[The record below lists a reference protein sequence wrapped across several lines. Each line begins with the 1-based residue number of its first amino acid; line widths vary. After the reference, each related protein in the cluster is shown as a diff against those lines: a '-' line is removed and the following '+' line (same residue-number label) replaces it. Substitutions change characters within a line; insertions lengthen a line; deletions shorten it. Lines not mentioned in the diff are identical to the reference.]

1 MSMKIPFPKTI
12 RMQLMAAAAGITLI
26 ISTMTL
32 TIYFSVFQSFLRKNQ
47 IQSSE
52 FSLQLITTHV
62 ASDMADIIYFSKWTC
77 SNSEVLNYLER
88 MKDVSSLSPSS
99 DAAAENLRS
108 LALNSFA
115 RFKEEYQNTYPKDY
129 ITHALIS
136 TESMNQFLHILGPS
150 EASRAGAA
158 RTIHQ
163 APYFETLYHA
173 PDFLWIGLQ
182 DDLFIRVNPPK
193 VIPIIRPVYDKF
205 SSDIIGWSYLSISQN
220 LFTDYLA
227 SYPMADDGILFFTM
241 GDLTYYLKDGQFE
254 VAGTMYTPLKTLE
267 SYSLDDA
274 TQVQTVK
281 MTDGSKRT
289 IITIPVEGVKGWSF
303 SQILSE
309 TQMAQQ
315 RNFYFMLIAGS
326 CLIIFCLGF
335 LLMFLLNRII
345 NVPVKAIREKID
357 AVSHGD
363 FSREPAIEWDH
374 ELGDIGKGINSL
386 STSIVNLMEKRI
398 EDEKHKKDLEYQ
410 ILQSQINPH
419 FLYNTLNSIKWM
431 ATIQGAG
438 GIAEMTTALAR
449 LMKNVSKGTNVP
461 IPLREELDLVK
472 DYFLILQ
479 YRYGGSITLECKV
492 ASEDLYSCLI
502 HRFTL
507 QPIIENSLFHG
518 IEPKG
523 QAGTIT
529 VTADSEDTDS
539 GKVLQI
545 CVTDNGVG
553 MSPET
558 IEQVLNGDASSS
570 TDFFRHV
577 GINNVNQ
584 RIKYA
589 FGENYGISITSEVG
603 VYTAITITIPY
614 ELAETGGTYDKT
626 FNC

>member
-1 MSMKIPFPKTI
+1 MKIRFPKTI
-12 RMQLMAAAAGITLI
+12 RMQLMAAAAGITLV
-26 ISTMTL
+26 ISLMTL

-52 FSLQLITTHV
+52 FNLQLVTSHV
-62 ASDMADIIYFSKWTC
+62 SSNMADIIYFSKWTC
-77 SNSEVLNYLER
+77 SNSEILNYLER
-88 MKDVSSLSPSS
+88 METVSGPAPSS
-99 DAAAENLRS
+99 DADSENLRF
-108 LALNSFA
+108 LALNSFD
-115 RFKEEYQNTYPKDY
+115 RFKEEYQNTLPHEY

-136 TESMNQFLHILGPS
+136 TNSRQQFLHILGPS
-150 EASRAGAA
+150 ESSRAKAA
-158 RTIHQ
+158 ETIYQ
-163 APYFETLYHA
+163 APYFNTLLQA
-173 PDFLWIGLQ
+173 PDFKWIGLQ
-182 DDLFIRVNPPK
+182 DDLFIRVDPPK
-193 VIPIIRPVYDKF
+193 VLPIIRPVYNKF
-205 SSDIIGWSYLSISQN
+205 NSDIIGWSYLSISEK
-220 LFTDYLA
+220 LFTDYLS
-227 SYPMADDGILFFTM
+227 SYPLGNDGILFFTM
-241 GDLTYYLKDGQFE
+241 GDITYYLEDGKFE
-254 VAGTMYTPLKTLE
+254 IAGNFYSPLKDLTSYALNDTTHVE
-267 SYSLDDA
+267 S
-274 TQVQTVK
+274 VK
-281 MTDGSKRT
+281 MADGSRR
-289 IITIPVEGVKGWSF
+289 IMITIPVDGVKGWSF

-309 TQMAQQ
+309 QQFAQQ
-315 RNFYFMLIAGS
+315 RNFYYMLIAGV
-326 CLIIFCLGF
+326 CLIIFCLGI
-335 LLMFLLNRII
+335 LLMILLNRII
-345 NVPVKAIREKID
+345 NVPVKAIRAKID

-374 ELGDIGKGINSL
+374 ELGDIGKGINAL
-386 STSIVNLMEKRI
+386 STSIVTLMDKRI

-449 LMKNVSKGTNVP
+449 LMKNVSKGTSVP
-461 IPLREELDLVK
+461 IPLKEELDLVK

-479 YRYGGSITLECKV
+479 YRYGGSISLECKV
-492 ASEDLYSCLI
+492 ASDDLYSCLI

-523 QAGTIT
+523 QAGKIT
-529 VTADSEDTDS
+529 VTAAAQDTDA
-539 GKVLQI
+539 GKILQI
-545 CVTDNGVG
+545 CVTDNGIG

-558 IEQVLNGDASSS
+558 IENVLSGKDSAS

-589 FGENYGISITSEVG
+589 YGERYGISITSEIG

-614 ELAETGGTYDKT
+614 ECSETGGDYDKT
-626 FNC
+626 FDSR

>member
-1 MSMKIPFPKTI
+1 MKIRFPKTI

-26 ISTMTL
+26 ISLMTL
-32 TIYFSVFQSFLRKNQ
+32 TIYFSLFQSFLRKNQ

-52 FSLQLITTHV
+52 FNLQLVTSHV
-62 ASDMADIIYFSKWTC
+62 SSSMADIIYFSKWTC
-77 SNSEVLNYLER
+77 SNSEILNYLER
-88 MKDVSSLSPSS
+88 METVSGPAPSS
-99 DAAAENLRS
+99 ENLRL
-108 LALNSFA
+108 LALNSFE
-115 RFKEEYQNTYPKDY
+115 RFKEEYQNTLPNEY

-136 TESMNQFLHILGPS
+136 TNSRKQFLHILGPS
-150 EASRAGAA
+150 ESSRAKAA
-158 RTIHQ
+158 EIIYL
-163 APYFETLYHA
+163 APYFDTLLQA
-173 PDFLWIGLQ
+173 PDFKWIGLQ
-182 DDLFIRVNPPK
+182 DDLFVRVNPPK
-193 VIPIIRPVYDKF
+193 VLPIIRPVYNEF
-205 SSDIIGWSYLSISQN
+205 NSDIIGWSYLSISEE
-220 LFTDYLA
+220 LLTDYLS
-227 SYPMADDGILFFTM
+227 SYPLGNDGILFFTM
-241 GDLTYYLKDGQFE
+241 GDLTYYLKDGKFE
-254 VAGTMYTPLKTLE
+254 IAKDFYSPLKDLT
-267 SYSLDDA
+267 SYALNDT
-274 TQVQTVK
+274 TQVDSVK
-281 MTDGSKRT
+281 MSDGSKR
-289 IITIPVEGVKGWSF
+289 IMITIPVDGVRGWSF

-309 TQMAQQ
+309 QQFAQQ
-315 RNFYFMLIAGS
+315 RNFYYILIAGV
-326 CLIIFCLGF
+326 CLIIFCLGI
-335 LLMFLLNRII
+335 LLMVLLNRII

-386 STSIVNLMEKRI
+386 STSIVMLMDKRI

-431 ATIQGAG
+431 ATIQGAN

-449 LMKNVSKGTNVP
+449 LMKNVSKGTSVP
-461 IPLREELDLVK
+461 IPLKEELDLVK

-479 YRYGGSITLECKV
+479 YRYGGSISLECSV
-492 ASEDLYSCLI
+492 ASDDLYACLI

-523 QAGTIT
+523 QAGKIT
-529 VTADSEDTDS
+529 VTAVSKDTAS
-539 GKVLQI
+539 GKILQI
-545 CVTDNGVG
+545 CVTDNGIG
-553 MSPET
+553 MSSET
-558 IEQVLNGDASSS
+558 IEKVLSGKDSAS

-589 FGENYGISITSEVG
+589 YGDRYGISITSEVG

-614 ELAETGGTYDKT
+614 ELSETGGDYDKT
-626 FNC
+626 FNSR

>member
-1 MSMKIPFPKTI
+1 MKIPFPKTI

-26 ISTMTL
+26 ISIMTV
-32 TIYFSVFQSFLRKNQ
+32 TIYFSVFQSFVRKNQ

-52 FSLQLITTHV
+52 FNLQLVTSHV
-62 ASDMADIIYFSKWTC
+62 ASDMADIVYFSKWTC
-77 SNSEVLNYLER
+77 SNSEILNYLER

-99 DAAAENLRS
+99 DAASENLRS

-115 RFKEEYQNTYPKDY
+115 RFKEEYQNTSPKDY

-136 TESMNQFLHILGPS
+136 TSSMNQFLHILGPS

-158 RTIHQ
+158 RTIYQ
-163 APYFETLYHA
+163 APYFETLYSA
-173 PDFLWIGLQ
+173 SDFLWIGLQ
-182 DDLFIRVNPPK
+182 DDLFIHVNPPK

-241 GDLTYYLKDGQFE
+241 GDITYYLKDGQFE
-254 VAGTMYTPLKTLE
+254 ISETMYTPLKTLD
-267 SYSLDDA
+267 SCSLNDS
-274 TQVQTVK
+274 TSVQTVK
-281 MTDGSKRT
+281 MTDGSRR
-289 IITIPVEGVKGWSF
+289 IMITIPVEGIDGWSF

-309 TQMAQQ
+309 TQMARQ
-315 RNFYFMLIAGS
+315 RAFYFMLIVGS
-326 CLIIFCLGF
+326 CLVIFFLGIC
-335 LLMFLLNRII
+335 LMFLLNRII

-363 FSREPAIEWDH
+363 FSRDPAIEWEH

-386 STSIVNLMEKRI
+386 STSIVQLMDKRI
-398 EDEKHKKDLEYQ
+398 DDEKHKKDLEYQ

-431 ATIQGAG
+431 ATIQGAD

-449 LMKNVSKGTNVP
+449 LMKNVSKGTSVP
-461 IPLREELDLVK
+461 IPLREELELVN

-492 ASEDLYSCLI
+492 SSEDLYSCLI

-529 VTADSEDTDS
+529 VTAVSEETDF
-539 GKVLQI
+539 GKVLRI
-545 CVTDNGVG
+545 CVTDNGIG

-558 IEQVLNGDASSS
+558 IEKVLNGEDSVS

-603 VYTAITITIPY
+603 VYTTITITIPY
-614 ELAETGGTYDKT
+614 ELAETGGNYDKT
-626 FNC
+626 FNR

>member
-1 MSMKIPFPKTI
+1 MKIPKIPFLKTI
-12 RMQLMAAAAGITLI
+12 RTQLMAAAAGFTLL
-26 ISTMTL
+26 ISLITL

-52 FSLQLITTHV
+52 FNLQLVTTRV

-77 SNSEVLNYLER
+77 SNSEVLNYLEK
-88 MKDVSSLSPSS
+88 MDSASALSPSS
-99 DAAAENLRS
+99 STENENLRS
-108 LALNSFA
+108 LALNSFD
-115 RFKEEYQNTYPKDY
+115 RFKEEYQNTLPNDY

-136 TESMNQFLHILGPS
+136 TNSRKHFLHILGPS
-150 EASRAGAA
+150 ESSRTNASEL
-158 RTIHQ
+158 IWQ
-163 APYFETLYHA
+163 APYFESLLQA
-173 PDFLWIGLQ
+173 PDFKWIGLQ
-182 DDLFIRVNPPK
+182 DDLFFKVNPPK
-193 VIPIIRPVYDKF
+193 VIPIIRPVYNAYN
-205 SSDIIGWSYLSISQN
+205 SDIIGWSYLSISEK
-220 LFTDYLA
+220 LFTDYLS
-227 SYPMADDGILFFTM
+227 SYPIGEDGILFFTM
-241 GDLTYYLKDGQFE
+241 GDITYCLKDGHFE
-254 VAGTMYTPLKTLE
+254 TAGPIYTPVEELDF
-267 SYSLDDA
+267 YSLND
-274 TQVQTVK
+274 TTKVQTVK
-281 MTDGSKRT
+281 MADNKKRT
-289 IITIPVEGVKGWSF
+289 MITIPVEGVTGWSF

-309 TQMAQQ
+309 QQFAQQ
-315 RNFYFMLIAGS
+315 KGFYYLLIAGI
-326 CLIIFCLGF
+326 CLVIFCLGI
-335 LLMFLLNRII
+335 LLMILLNRII
-345 NVPVKAIREKID
+345 NVPVKAIRTKID

-363 FSREPAIEWDH
+363 FSRDPAIEWDH

-386 STSIVNLMEKRI
+386 STSIVTLMNKRI

-431 ATIQGAG
+431 ATIQGAK

-449 LMKNVSKGTNVP
+449 LMKNVSKGTSLP
-461 IPLREELDLVK
+461 IPLREELELVN

-479 YRYGGSITLECKV
+479 YRYGGSIALECKV

-529 VTADSEDTDS
+529 VTAVSKESDS
-539 GKVLQI
+539 GKILEI
-545 CVTDNGVG
+545 CVKDNGVG

-558 IEQVLNGDASSS
+558 IQKVLNGEESAS

-577 GINNVNQ
+577 GIHNVNQ
-584 RIKYA
+584 RIQYA
-589 FGENYGISITSEVG
+589 YGENYGISITSEVG

-614 ELAETGGTYDKT
+614 ELAETGG
-626 FNC
+626 NL

>member
-1 MSMKIPFPKTI
+1 MKIRFPKTI

-26 ISTMTL
+26 ISLMTL
-32 TIYFSVFQSFLRKNQ
+32 TIYFSLFQSFLRKNQ

-52 FSLQLITTHV
+52 FNLQLVTSHV
-62 ASDMADIIYFSKWTC
+62 SSSMADIIYFSKWTC
-77 SNSEVLNYLER
+77 SNSEILNYLER
-88 MKDVSSLSPSS
+88 METVSGPAPSS
-99 DAAAENLRS
+99 DADSENLRL
-108 LALNSFA
+108 LALNSFE
-115 RFKEEYQNTYPKDY
+115 RFKEEYQNTLPNEY

-136 TESMNQFLHILGPS
+136 TNSRKQFLHILGPS
-150 EASRAGAA
+150 ESSRAKAA
-158 RTIHQ
+158 EIIYL
-163 APYFETLYHA
+163 APYFDTLLQA
-173 PDFLWIGLQ
+173 PDFKWIGLQ
-182 DDLFIRVNPPK
+182 DDLFVRVNPPK
-193 VIPIIRPVYDKF
+193 VLPIIRPVYNEF
-205 SSDIIGWSYLSISQN
+205 NSDIIGWSYLSISEE
-220 LFTDYLA
+220 LLTDYLS
-227 SYPMADDGILFFTM
+227 SYPLGNDGILFFTM
-241 GDLTYYLKDGQFE
+241 GDLTYYLKDGKFE
-254 VAGTMYTPLKTLE
+254 IAKDFYSPLKDLT
-267 SYSLDDA
+267 SYALNDT
-274 TQVQTVK
+274 TQVDSVK
-281 MTDGSKRT
+281 MSDGSKR
-289 IITIPVEGVKGWSF
+289 IMITIPVDGVRGWSF

-309 TQMAQQ
+309 QQFAQQ
-315 RNFYFMLIAGS
+315 RNFYYILIAGV
-326 CLIIFCLGF
+326 CLIIFCLGI
-335 LLMFLLNRII
+335 LLMVLLNRII

-386 STSIVNLMEKRI
+386 STSIVMLMDKRI

-431 ATIQGAG
+431 ATIQGAN

-449 LMKNVSKGTNVP
+449 LMKNVSKGTSVP
-461 IPLREELDLVK
+461 IPLKEELDLVK

-479 YRYGGSITLECKV
+479 YRYGGSISLECSV
-492 ASEDLYSCLI
+492 ASDDLYACLI

-523 QAGTIT
+523 QAGKIT
-529 VTADSEDTDS
+529 VTAVSKDTAS
-539 GKVLQI
+539 GKILQI
-545 CVTDNGVG
+545 CVTDNGIG
-553 MSPET
+553 MSSET
-558 IEQVLNGDASSS
+558 IEKVLSGKDSAS

-589 FGENYGISITSEVG
+589 YGDRYGISITSEVG

-614 ELAETGGTYDKT
+614 ELSETGGDYDKT
-626 FNC
+626 FNSR

>member
-1 MSMKIPFPKTI
+1 MKIRFSKTI

-26 ISTMTL
+26 ISLMTL
-32 TIYFSVFQSFLRKNQ
+32 TIYFSLFQSFLRKNQ

-52 FSLQLITTHV
+52 FNLQLVTSHV
-62 ASDMADIIYFSKWTC
+62 SSSMADIIYFSKWTC
-77 SNSEVLNYLER
+77 SNSEILNYLER
-88 MKDVSSLSPSS
+88 METVSGPAPSS
-99 DAAAENLRS
+99 DADSENLRL
-108 LALNSFA
+108 LALNSFE
-115 RFKEEYQNTYPKDY
+115 RFKEEYQNTLPNEY

-136 TESMNQFLHILGPS
+136 TNSRKQFLHILGPS
-150 EASRAGAA
+150 ESSRAKAA
-158 RTIHQ
+158 EIIYL
-163 APYFETLYHA
+163 APYFDTLLQA
-173 PDFLWIGLQ
+173 PDFKWIGLQ
-182 DDLFIRVNPPK
+182 DDLFVRVNPPK
-193 VIPIIRPVYDKF
+193 VLPIIRPVYNEF
-205 SSDIIGWSYLSISQN
+205 NSDIIGWSYLSISEE
-220 LFTDYLA
+220 LLTDYLS
-227 SYPMADDGILFFTM
+227 SYPLGNDGILFFTM
-241 GDLTYYLKDGQFE
+241 GDLTYYLKDGKFE
-254 VAGTMYTPLKTLE
+254 IAKDFYSPLKDLT
-267 SYSLDDA
+267 SYALNDT
-274 TQVQTVK
+274 TQVDSVK
-281 MTDGSKRT
+281 MSDGSKR
-289 IITIPVEGVKGWSF
+289 IMITIPVDGVRGWSF

-309 TQMAQQ
+309 QQFAQQ
-315 RNFYFMLIAGS
+315 RNFYYILIAGV
-326 CLIIFCLGF
+326 CLIIFCLGI
-335 LLMFLLNRII
+335 LLMVLLNRII

-386 STSIVNLMEKRI
+386 STSIVMLMDKRI

-431 ATIQGAG
+431 ATIQGAN

-449 LMKNVSKGTNVP
+449 LMKNVSKGTSVP
-461 IPLREELDLVK
+461 IPLKEELDLVK

-479 YRYGGSITLECKV
+479 YRYGGSISLECSV
-492 ASEDLYSCLI
+492 ASDDLYACLI

-523 QAGTIT
+523 QAGKIT
-529 VTADSEDTDS
+529 VTAVSKDTAS
-539 GKVLQI
+539 GKILQI
-545 CVTDNGVG
+545 CVTDNGIG
-553 MSPET
+553 MSSET
-558 IEQVLNGDASSS
+558 IEKVLSGKDSAS

-589 FGENYGISITSEVG
+589 YGDRYGISITSEVG

-614 ELAETGGTYDKT
+614 ELSETGGDYDKT
-626 FNC
+626 FNSR